1 MVYYECYRCG
11 YSNSDKSKMRQH
23 INRKNSCE
31 PFQNNINLDECKIYI
46 LKGLTFKQYSEKK
59 EQILSLGEST
69 TKIPQNTTISPKITT
84 KIPQNTTFSP
94 KNFNFSPEITTK
106 HKYECDFCKKA
117 FSRYDSLNRH
127 QKTCKEKKKE
137 EEVKESMTELV
148 KLLNGQLE
156 GYRKELDK
164 RDIDFKKELDKR
176 DKQIDEQNKQIQE
189 LIKKAGINNNT
200 INVQNNIKL
209 LGYSDTD
216 ISHLTDNDILKC
228 LNHSNFCIPRLIEKI
243 HFDVN
248 KPENHNVYISNLKN
262 KYVMM
267 YDGEKWNCKDRDDQI
282 NSLIDDI
289 IFETPAILV
298 NRSSYKDNLS
308 NVRDSIKELGK
319 YELRKY
325 ELNRQKQILS
335 SKKDEKSKKRLK
347 KLERFKTTS
356 DYDFTHILI
365 ADYGLNLLQ
374 VAPLLPYYDIDPNIV
389 QFMGTGVIDD
399 KTFFYE
405 PSLQGAIF
413 PGIPETSRINIINNY
428 MEIYDDEFL
437 RISTL
442 PYDLIGLINF
452 IYTKK
457 YKLGDVIRLLNNPN
471 KKFDGIDGNFYFK
484 DNMIERDLNILK
496 INNGNSFVIN

>member
-1 MVYYECYRCG
+1 MLY
-11 YSNSDKSKMRQH
+11 
-23 INRKNSCE
+23 
-31 PFQNNINLDECKIYI
+31 
-46 LKGLTFKQYSEKK
+46 
-59 EQILSLGEST
+59 
-69 TKIPQNTTISPKITT
+69 
-84 KIPQNTTFSP
+84 
-94 KNFNFSPEITTK
+94 
-106 HKYECDFCKKA
+106 
-117 FSRYDSLNRH
+117 LNDDA
-127 QKTCKEKKKE
+127 K
-137 EEVKESMTELV
+137 VA
-148 KLLNGQLE
+148 LL
-156 GYRKELDK
+156 Y
-164 RDIDFKKELDKR
+164 
-176 DKQIDEQNKQIQE
+176 
-189 LIKKAGINNNT
+189 
-200 INVQNNIKL
+200 
-209 LGYSDTD
+209 
-216 ISHLTDNDILKC
+216 
-228 LNHSNFCIPRLIEKI
+228 
-243 HFDVN
+243 
-248 KPENHNVYISNLKN
+248 PENEYGYL
-262 KYVMM
+262 
-267 YDGEKWNCKDRDDQI
+267 I

-289 IFETPAILV
+289 IFESPAILV
-298 NRSSYKDNLS
+298 NRSSYKDDLS
-308 NVRDSIKELGK
+308 NVRESIKELGK

-413 PGIPETSRINIINNY
+413 PGIPETRRINIINNY

-452 IYTKK
+452 IYTKE
-457 YKLGDVIRLLNNPN
+457 YKLGDVIKLLNNPN

>member
-1 MVYYECYRCG
+1 MQNKTIDNVVL
-11 YSNSDKSKMRQH
+11 DKTIIALFAKDD
-23 INRKNSCE
+23 
-31 PFQNNINLDECKIYI
+31 DEK
-46 LKGLTFKQYSEKK
+46 
-59 EQILSLGEST
+59 T
-69 TKIPQNTTISPKITT
+69 TKQFLNTYELGIYNLGISDVVIQIEFFENENDLKKIIENNLLPGKIFLGPIQFKYAKILDNYCTQEVIFFSYSSKSSLAKDCVYLLNFFPQNELS
-84 KIPQNTTFSP
+84 QLML
-94 KNFNFSPEITTK
+94 
-106 HKYECDFCKKA
+106 Y
-117 FSRYDSLNRH
+117 LNDDA
-127 QKTCKEKKKE
+127 K
-137 EEVKESMTELV
+137 VA
-148 KLLNGQLE
+148 LL
-156 GYRKELDK
+156 Y
-164 RDIDFKKELDKR
+164 
-176 DKQIDEQNKQIQE
+176 
-189 LIKKAGINNNT
+189 
-200 INVQNNIKL
+200 
-209 LGYSDTD
+209 
-216 ISHLTDNDILKC
+216 
-228 LNHSNFCIPRLIEKI
+228 
-243 HFDVN
+243 
-248 KPENHNVYISNLKN
+248 PENEYGYL
-262 KYVMM
+262 
-267 YDGEKWNCKDRDDQI
+267 I

-289 IFETPAILV
+289 MFESPAILV
-298 NRSSYKDNLS
+298 NRSSYKEDLT
-308 NVRDSIKELGK
+308 NVRESIKELGK

-413 PGIPETSRINIINNY
+413 PGIPETNRINIINNY
-428 MEIYDDEFL
+428 IEIYDDEFL

-452 IYTKK
+452 IYTKE
-457 YKLGDVIRLLNNPN
+457 YKLGDVIKLLNNPS

-484 DNMIERDLNILK
+484 DNMIERDLSILR

>member
-1 MVYYECYRCG
+1 MLY
-11 YSNSDKSKMRQH
+11 
-23 INRKNSCE
+23 
-31 PFQNNINLDECKIYI
+31 
-46 LKGLTFKQYSEKK
+46 
-59 EQILSLGEST
+59 
-69 TKIPQNTTISPKITT
+69 
-84 KIPQNTTFSP
+84 
-94 KNFNFSPEITTK
+94 
-106 HKYECDFCKKA
+106 
-117 FSRYDSLNRH
+117 LNDDA
-127 QKTCKEKKKE
+127 K
-137 EEVKESMTELV
+137 VA
-148 KLLNGQLE
+148 LL
-156 GYRKELDK
+156 Y
-164 RDIDFKKELDKR
+164 
-176 DKQIDEQNKQIQE
+176 
-189 LIKKAGINNNT
+189 
-200 INVQNNIKL
+200 
-209 LGYSDTD
+209 
-216 ISHLTDNDILKC
+216 
-228 LNHSNFCIPRLIEKI
+228 
-243 HFDVN
+243 
-248 KPENHNVYISNLKN
+248 PENEYGYL
-262 KYVMM
+262 
-267 YDGEKWNCKDRDDQI
+267 I

-289 IFETPAILV
+289 IFESPAILV
-298 NRSSYKDNLS
+298 NRSSYKDDLS
-308 NVRDSIKELGK
+308 NVRESIKELGK

-413 PGIPETSRINIINNY
+413 PGIPETRRINIINNY

-452 IYTKK
+452 IYTKE
-457 YKLGDVIRLLNNPN
+457 YKLGDVIKLLNNPN

-484 DNMIERDLNILK
+484 NNMIERDLNILK

>member
-1 MVYYECYRCG
+1 M
-11 YSNSDKSKMRQH
+11 SSKLPIGVATIERPL
-23 INRKNSCE
+23 IILS
-31 PFQNNINLDECKIYI
+31 IIYI
-46 LKGLTFKQYSEKK
+46 FIFIISCTPVNLSKQDTKNTQETTIFEKSIETKSEKK
-59 EQILSLGEST
+59 AIEKKESKQDKQNKILDNVVLDKTIIALFAKDDDKKT
-69 TKIPQNTTISPKITT
+69 TKQFLNTYELGIYNLGISDVVIQIELFENENDLKKIIENNLLPGKIFLGPVQSKYAKILDNYCTHEVIFFSYSSNSSLAKDCVYLINFFPQNELS
-84 KIPQNTTFSP
+84 QLML
-94 KNFNFSPEITTK
+94 
-106 HKYECDFCKKA
+106 Y
-117 FSRYDSLNRH
+117 LNDDA
-127 QKTCKEKKKE
+127 K
-137 EEVKESMTELV
+137 VA
-148 KLLNGQLE
+148 LL
-156 GYRKELDK
+156 Y
-164 RDIDFKKELDKR
+164 
-176 DKQIDEQNKQIQE
+176 
-189 LIKKAGINNNT
+189 
-200 INVQNNIKL
+200 
-209 LGYSDTD
+209 
-216 ISHLTDNDILKC
+216 
-228 LNHSNFCIPRLIEKI
+228 
-243 HFDVN
+243 
-248 KPENHNVYISNLKN
+248 PENEYGYL
-262 KYVMM
+262 
-267 YDGEKWNCKDRDDQI
+267 I
-282 NSLIDDI
+282 NRLIDDI
-289 IFETPAILV
+289 MFESPAILV
-298 NRSSYKDNLS
+298 NRSSYKNELT
-308 NVRDSIKELGK
+308 NVRESIKELGK

-442 PYDLIGLINF
+442 PYDLIALINF
-452 IYTKK
+452 IYTKE
-457 YKLGDVIRLLNNPN
+457 YKLGDVIKLLNNPN

-484 DNMIERDLNILK
+484 NNMIERDLNILK